1 MFFYRIP
8 IFAFPVEAY
17 STNKKNMLS
26 TVKILL
32 KAIETLPGFHPFV
45 INPYLWENL
54 SDKRRILYLQEA
66 IKLKYNNVS
75 NN

>member
-17 STNKKNMLS
+17 SINKRNMLS

-45 INPYLWENL
+45 INPYLWKNL
-54 SDKRRILYLQEA
+54 SDKKRILYLQEA
-66 IKLKYNNVS
+66 IKLKY
-75 NN
+75 

>member
-1 MFFYRIP
+1 
-8 IFAFPVEAY
+8 
-17 STNKKNMLS
+17 MLS